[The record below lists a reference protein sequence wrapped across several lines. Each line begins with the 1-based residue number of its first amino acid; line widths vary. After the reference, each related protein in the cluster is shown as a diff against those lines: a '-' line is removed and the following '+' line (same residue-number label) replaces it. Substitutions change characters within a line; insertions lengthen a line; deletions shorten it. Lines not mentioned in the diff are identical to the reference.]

1 MHNGKLSSLLTL
13 VTILLVV
20 FGIIT
25 VPVLGLGIALGY
37 GLRALIPGLELGWAI
52 VAGAVF
58 ATGIAEMMTRS
69 LLAVRTGMRSVAGGD
84 EEEEEEEE
92 DEGEEGPD
100 EPWVTIP
107 RRSVPP
113 AKSGPRRGKKRK

>member
-69 LLAVRTGMRSVAGGD
+69 LLAVRTGMRSAAGG
-84 EEEEEEEE
+84 EEEE